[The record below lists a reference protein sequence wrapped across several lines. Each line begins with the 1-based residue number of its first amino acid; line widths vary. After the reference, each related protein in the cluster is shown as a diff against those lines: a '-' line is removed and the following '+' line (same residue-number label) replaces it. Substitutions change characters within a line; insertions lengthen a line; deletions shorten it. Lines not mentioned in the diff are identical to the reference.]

1 MRKTLAALA
10 LALLAALPSHALNRS
25 CHGDSL
31 RWAGDKR
38 AHLEYSVAIGAA
50 SRAVIS
56 DPWAAFGVSLLPG
69 LYREAYRGECFSW
82 QDMAYN
88 ALGSAVGVATEH
100 WIIGPDR
107 VVFHVEF

>member
-38 AHLEYSVAIGAA
+38 AHLDLLIREYKALRERQARKAPDKRAKRAA
-50 SRAVIS
+50 R
-56 DPWAAFGVSLLPG
+56 
-69 LYREAYRGECFSW
+69 
-82 QDMAYN
+82 
-88 ALGSAVGVATEH
+88 
-100 WIIGPDR
+100 
-107 VVFHVEF
+107 